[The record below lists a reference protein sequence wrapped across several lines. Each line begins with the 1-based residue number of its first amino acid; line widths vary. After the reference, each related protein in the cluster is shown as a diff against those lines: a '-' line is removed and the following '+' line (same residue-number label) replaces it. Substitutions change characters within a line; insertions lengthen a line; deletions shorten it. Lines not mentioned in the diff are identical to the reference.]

1 MESTLKK
8 RSEMYSIVQKISS
21 VNPIDVTLQGFK
33 ILLKLLQNIHNNPS
47 ALKYRLIKTSNNTIK
62 NSLLIVNSISELI
75 EYIGYKKTK
84 EDFYELSSDG
94 SIENVDI
101 CIGILNQYI
110 NQIEEK
116 VYVKEAAKTINMN
129 NEEVRKEKERMIKKM
144 NEEKK
149 AKEDILKLI
158 EQDKLER
165 SNKKI

>member
-1 MESTLKK
+1 M
-8 RSEMYSIVQKISS
+8 
-21 VNPIDVTLQGFK
+21 
-33 ILLKLLQNIHNNPS
+33 
-47 ALKYRLIKTSNNTIK
+47 
-62 NSLLIVNSISELI
+62 I

-110 NQIEEK
+110 YQIEEK

-165 SNKKI
+165 RNKKI

>member
-47 ALKYRLIKTSNNTIK
+47 ALNYRLIKTSNNTIK
-62 NSLLIVNSISELI
+62 NSLLIVNSITELI

-110 NQIEEK
+110 NQIE
-116 VYVKEAAKTINMN
+116 
-129 NEEVRKEKERMIKKM
+129 
-144 NEEKK
+144 
-149 AKEDILKLI
+149 
-158 EQDKLER
+158 
-165 SNKKI
+165 

>member
-1 MESTLKK
+1 M
-8 RSEMYSIVQKISS
+8 
-21 VNPIDVTLQGFK
+21 
-33 ILLKLLQNIHNNPS
+33 
-47 ALKYRLIKTSNNTIK
+47 
-62 NSLLIVNSISELI
+62 LI

>member
-33 ILLKLLQNIHNNPS
+33 ILLKLLQNIHNNPI
-47 ALKYRLIKTSNNTIK
+47 ALNYRLIKTSNNTIK

-101 CIGILNQYI
+101 CIGILN
-110 NQIEEK
+110 
-116 VYVKEAAKTINMN
+116 
-129 NEEVRKEKERMIKKM
+129 
-144 NEEKK
+144 
-149 AKEDILKLI
+149 
-158 EQDKLER
+158 
-165 SNKKI
+165 

>member
-1 MESTLKK
+1 M
-8 RSEMYSIVQKISS
+8 
-21 VNPIDVTLQGFK
+21 
-33 ILLKLLQNIHNNPS
+33 
-47 ALKYRLIKTSNNTIK
+47 
-62 NSLLIVNSISELI
+62 I

-165 SNKKI
+165 RNKKI

>member
-1 MESTLKK
+1 M
-8 RSEMYSIVQKISS
+8 SILDIRKQRKIS
-21 VNPIDVTLQGFK
+21 
-33 ILLKLLQNIHNNPS
+33 
-47 ALKYRLIKTSNNTIK
+47 
-62 NSLLIVNSISELI
+62 
-75 EYIGYKKTK
+75 
-84 EDFYELSSDG
+84 YELSSDG

-110 NQIEEK
+110 YQIEEK

-165 SNKKI
+165 RNKKI

>member
-1 MESTLKK
+1 M
-8 RSEMYSIVQKISS
+8 
-21 VNPIDVTLQGFK
+21 
-33 ILLKLLQNIHNNPS
+33 
-47 ALKYRLIKTSNNTIK
+47 
-62 NSLLIVNSISELI
+62 I

-110 NQIEEK
+110 NQIGEK